1 MFGLYTLVI
10 TPPKW
15 FPGPKS
21 DHVLSHSNIP
31 SDHHCPEDQ
40 AYTWEAKPQLM
51 WPKHTPRQLHCLP
64 LQPSPFATCKPQ
76 GKGFTAS
83 WTHHAPSCFQASTH
97 VILFLENFYAFKPQH
112 DCISVKHIPQL
123 PQAELCVLLFLLMC
137 GELYMHIL
145 MYLGFPWW
153 LSDKESYVMQD
164 TWVWFLG

>member
-15 FPGPKS
+15 FPRPKS

-31 SDHHCPEDQ
+31 SDNCCPEDQ

-64 LQPSPFATCKPQ
+64 PQPSPFATWKPQ
-76 GKGFTAS
+76 GKGFTTS

-97 VILFLENFYAFKPQH
+97 AILCFSGEFL
-112 DCISVKHIPQL
+112 CIQTPARLH
-123 PQAELCVLLFLLMC
+123 LCEAHPAAPPGGALYSPLLTHGWRALHARIYVLRASLVAQ
-137 GELYMHIL
+137 
-145 MYLGFPWW
+145 W
-153 LSDKESYVMQD
+153 
-164 TWVWFLG
+164 

>member
-15 FPGPKS
+15 FPRPKS

-31 SDHHCPEDQ
+31 SDHCCPEDQ

-64 LQPSPFATCKPQ
+64 PQPSPFATWKPQ

-97 VILFLENFYAFKPQH
+97 AILCFSGEFL
-112 DCISVKHIPQL
+112 CIQTPAWLHLCEAHPAAPPGGALYSPLLTHGWRALHAHIY
-123 PQAELCVLLFLLMC
+123 VLGL
-137 GELYMHIL
+137 
-145 MYLGFPWW
+145 PWW
-153 LSDKESYVMQD
+153 LSDKEYA
-164 TWVWFLG
+164 